1 MAILTAV
8 AAVALVI
15 VDSGFSQTLIRKQA
29 PEQHDFKSV
38 FLFNVGVSAV
48 LYFVFVAASPVA
60 ARFYDMPELV
70 PLAPVFFLLL
80 PVNALCTVQNVLFTR
95 QFRFALLSKVT
106 FVSWM
111 VSGLV
116 AIGMALSG
124 YGVWS
129 IVAQRVLQMAVR
141 AGLLWWISDW
151 RPYGKCSLDALRRMA
166 PYSFSL
172 MTTELVTTFY
182 NKIPQFFIGRLY
194 PVGVLGAFDQAVKLK
209 DQLVTSAVQ
218 SVQNVTFPALTR
230 IGDDACR
237 FAESYRQ
244 IVMLVAYVLFPVM
257 MGLSAIA
264 PDLFATL
271 LGAKWM
277 SAVPYLEVICLVGLF
292 YPVAMVAFTVLKVR
306 SDGGI
311 ILRIELIKKGL
322 MTAVFVATI
331 PVGVQ
336 AVVWGLVVIAFCE
349 MAVNVGASMRFTV
362 LRIGRLVRTLLPI
375 AAVTAAMYGAVAG
388 CFAFPAFRRCVAT
401 DDRNRC
407 RRRRL
412 CVAFGDVPVRSIPR
426 NRRFGSAAIL
436 AIGSVVLL
444 DDVNLLVASLHPESF
459 PSVLFQIIVV
469 LQLFDQRAVLFD
481 FLRIMCFFP
490 FQSADFALDANGMQ
504 QIAAHD
510 ESREKQDDPRNDH
523 PSFLTD
529 TNLHD

>member
-1 MAILTAV
+1 MKPEATDCTRRGELRDKVARGVAWNMAEKVGTALMQMAVSLIILRLLTREDLGLMAILTAV

-48 LYFVFVAASPVA
+48 LYFVFVAASPAA

-151 RPYGKCSLDALRRMA
+151 RPCGKCSLDALRRMA

-292 YPVAMVAFTVLKVR
+292 
-306 SDGGI
+306 
-311 ILRIELIKKGL
+311 
-322 MTAVFVATI
+322 
-331 PVGVQ
+331 
-336 AVVWGLVVIAFCE
+336 
-349 MAVNVGASMRFTV
+349 
-362 LRIGRLVRTLLPI
+362 
-375 AAVTAAMYGAVAG
+375 
-388 CFAFPAFRRCVAT
+388 
-401 DDRNRC
+401 
-407 RRRRL
+407 
-412 CVAFGDVPVRSIPR
+412 
-426 NRRFGSAAIL
+426 
-436 AIGSVVLL
+436 
-444 DDVNLLVASLHPESF
+444 
-459 PSVLFQIIVV
+459 
-469 LQLFDQRAVLFD
+469 
-481 FLRIMCFFP
+481 
-490 FQSADFALDANGMQ
+490 
-504 QIAAHD
+504 
-510 ESREKQDDPRNDH
+510 
-523 PSFLTD
+523 
-529 TNLHD
+529 

>member
-1 MAILTAV
+1 MKPEATDCTRRGELRDKVARGVAWNMAEKVGTALMQMAVSLIILRLLTREDLGLMAILTAV

-244 IVMLVAYVLFPVM
+244 IVMLVAYGLFPVM

-375 AAVTAAMYGAVAG
+375 AAVTAAMYGAV
-388 CFAFPAFRRCVAT
+388 
-401 DDRNRC
+401 
-407 RRRRL
+407 
-412 CVAFGDVPVRSIPR
+412 
-426 NRRFGSAAIL
+426 
-436 AIGSVVLL
+436 
-444 DDVNLLVASLHPESF
+444 
-459 PSVLFQIIVV
+459 
-469 LQLFDQRAVLFD
+469 RAVLLFLPFD
-481 FLRIMCFFP
+481 GVLRLMIEIGVGVGVYVLLSAMFRLEAFRETVALVRRQFLRSA
-490 FQSADFALDANGMQ
+490 QSSSSTM
-504 QIAAHD
+504 
-510 ESREKQDDPRNDH
+510 
-523 PSFLTD
+523 
-529 TNLHD
+529 